1 MRISTPNRTFVKSQ
15 ELEQKL
21 MAPADHRLG
30 GDVIMRDGEDT
41 GTMVPSSQRRRAKVR
56 SARSPSSPTSAA
68 GPGGPHLLVRVAL
81 TSIETLVAQA
91 RIALITALTPPS

>member
-1 MRISTPNRTFVKSQ
+1 
-15 ELEQKL
+15 
-21 MAPADHRLG
+21 
-30 GDVIMRDGEDT
+30 MRDGEHT
-41 GTMVPSSQRRRAKVR
+41 GIMVPSSQRRRAKVR

-81 TSIETLVAQA
+81 PSIETLVAQA